1 MTTPAERAKLDS
13 IKERLEG
20 LHREITARPTPKI
33 ADAIESDLRELVP
46 LLPGQ
51 ARQIEGLIA
60 GLGLMTKMT
69 EADKRLEADLIAEWN
84 AIARAVRARRAD
96 RRQAKVNAREV
107 AKVRA
112 AACPECFVTH
122 AGECA

>member
-1 MTTPAERAKLDS
+1 MVTTAERATLDS
-13 IKERLEG
+13 IKERLAG
-20 LHREITARPTPKI
+20 LHREVAARPTPKI
-33 ADAIESDLRELVP
+33 ADAIEADMRELAP
-46 LLPGQ
+46 LLPDQ

-69 EADKRLEADLIAEWN
+69 DADRRLEADLIGQWN
-84 AIARAVRARRAD
+84 AIARAD
-96 RRQAKVNAREV
+96 RRQAKINAREV

-112 AACPECFVTH
+112 AACTECFVTH